1 MQAPVEI
8 RTEATRLNS
17 QAIKTEVE
25 QKIHEVKTE
34 IHEVKTEIQ
43 EVKMEI
49 RAESDE
55 HLRNEATALL
65 SSLMQRRVKLHA
77 LLNTLTERL
86 QEHYG
91 PHQTAGTVK
100 LMTSDVPSPLRSV
113 TAHEFRVGMEKV
125 SEKVSELAEQFSRLA
140 PTAHTERS
148 LPTTFAE
155 RYMRLHKA
163 YVDKAW
169 FSVAAKQP
177 PGLFTPSGCPAA
189 GASESR
195 TVQPYWAKKLKKI
208 PQNLPIVLEDTH
220 KKVSFGNRKPDVVG
234 YVAEKPRTIFN
245 IALIGDVKPR
255 RAVNQE
261 AFDNAE
267 KGHLESFMEELLI
280 DYQPYRNL
288 INGFLTDGCLIQFFR
303 LNRQGD
309 RDLIWEEGPVLYLH
323 DEGGKWL
330 LGLLSD
336 KAAHN
341 LPADIIIDNKPVIMN
356 QLLGIGG
363 SSVVY
368 SGEFNGLEVV
378 VKRFISS
385 SYISHLI
392 TEKNYLRQLKEL
404 APWVPL
410 LVASS
415 KKHLVLLLRPI
426 GMKFV
431 SRINQVNLVNYYLS
445 TKVKILSIANKHY
458 RHHWLWLMQM
468 IFVN

>member
-1 MQAPVEI
+1 MRMV
-8 RTEATRLNS
+8 R
-17 QAIKTEVE
+17 
-25 QKIHEVKTE
+25 
-34 IHEVKTEIQ
+34 
-43 EVKMEI
+43 
-49 RAESDE
+49 
-55 HLRNEATALL
+55 ALL
-65 SSLMQRRVKLHA
+65 SSRFSSSSH
-77 LLNTLTERL
+77 LNFC
-86 QEHYG
+86 
-91 PHQTAGTVK
+91 A
-100 LMTSDVPSPLRSV
+100 
-113 TAHEFRVGMEKV
+113 EFRVGMEKLA
-125 SEKVSELAEQFSRLA
+125 EKVSRLA
-140 PTAHTERS
+140 LSTAHTERS
-148 LPTTFAE
+148 FPTTFAE
-155 RYMRLHKA
+155 RYGRLHIT

-177 PGLFTPSGCPAA
+177 SGLFTLAGCPAA

-195 TVQPYWAKKLKKI
+195 TVQPYWAKKLKKL

-255 RAVNQE
+255 RACNHDG
-261 AFDNAE
+261 FDNAE

-303 LNRQGD
+303 LSRQGD
-309 RDLIWEEGPVLYLH
+309 HHDLMWEEGPVLYLH

-341 LPADIIIDNKPVIMN
+341 LPADIIINNKPVIMN

-368 SGEFNGLEVV
+368 AGEFNGSEVV
-378 VKRFISS
+378 IKRFISK
-385 SYISHLI
+385 SYIPHLK
-392 TEKNYLRQLKEL
+392 TEKNCLLQLKEL
-404 APWVPL
+404 APRVPL

-415 KKHLVLLLRPI
+415 KEQLVLLLHPVGI
-426 GMKFV
+426 KFV
-431 SRINQVNLVNYYLS
+431 SRINQVNSTTLSLADANDFCQLIDILDQVHSKFNLVHRD
-445 TKVKILSIANKHY
+445 VKLANFFKS
-458 RHHWLWLMQM
+458 QDNNQVK
-468 IFVN
+468 FV